1 MLVKAQFNKGDIMKV
16 IGNIFKFVAAL
27 VMIALSA
34 CTGLEVGGKMGIYR
48 VDERQD
54 SSRTN
59 VENRVPLKCY
69 FVDCYNQPTLDP
81 K

>member
-1 MLVKAQFNKGDIMKV
+1 MKAISNV
-16 IGNIFKFVAAL
+16 FKFL
-27 VMIALSA
+27 VGLIVLCCSA
-34 CTGLEVGGKMGIYR
+34 CTGIEMGGKVGVYR
-48 VDERQD
+48 VDERQE

-69 FVDCYNQPTLDP
+69 FVDCYSQQTTEP

>member
-1 MLVKAQFNKGDIMKV
+1 MKL
-16 IGNIFKFVAAL
+16 IGNVFKMVAAL
-27 VMIALSA
+27 VMIACSA
-34 CTGLEVGGKMGIYR
+34 CTGIEIGGKAGIYR

-69 FVDCYNQPTLDP
+69 FVDCYTQPQSNDL

>member
-1 MLVKAQFNKGDIMKV
+1 MKMLIACGVLL
-16 IGNIFKFVAAL
+16 L
-27 VMIALSA
+27 VSG
-34 CTGLEVGGKMGIYR
+34 CTGMELGGKLWITR
-48 VDERQD
+48 VDERQE

-69 FVDCYNQPTLDP
+69 FVDCYSQPMDP

>member
-1 MLVKAQFNKGDIMKV
+1 MIKF
-16 IGNIFKFVAAL
+16 IGNVMKFL
-27 VMIALSA
+27 VGVVVLICSG
-34 CTGLEVGGKMGIYR
+34 CTGIEVGGKLGVYR
-48 VDERQD
+48 VDERQE

-69 FVDCYNQPTLDP
+69 FVDCYSQPESNNL

>member
-1 MLVKAQFNKGDIMKV
+1 MKMLIACGVLMLVSG
-16 IGNIFKFVAAL
+16 
-27 VMIALSA
+27 
-34 CTGLEVGGKMGIYR
+34 CTGIELGGRLGVYR
-48 VDERQD
+48 VDERQE

-69 FVDCYNQPTLDP
+69 FVDCYSKPTMDL

>member
-1 MLVKAQFNKGDIMKV
+1 MKMLIACSVLL
-16 IGNIFKFVAAL
+16 L
-27 VMIALSA
+27 VSG
-34 CTGLEVGGKMGIYR
+34 CTGMEIGGRLGVYR
-48 VDERQD
+48 VDERQE

-69 FVDCYNQPTLDP
+69 FVDCYSQTMDP